1 MKRIKFM
8 VLVGL
13 VALFST
19 HTLYAQATTAAIVGT
34 VTDNTGAVVPA
45 VTVTATQV
53 DTNFTRSVETGSD
66 GKYLIP
72 LLPVGNYKLEISA
85 TGFKKFEQTGIVL
98 ELNRTARVD
107 GVLEVGAMTQTI
119 SVTDDPPMV
128 NTTDATI
135 GRTVENAE
143 IVTLPLVNRDVY
155 SLLNLTPGVDQV
167 QTENQLGSPTIT
179 TVVNGSASGTGS
191 VNYYLDGGNNTSGLR
206 NTGNPAPN
214 PDSVQE
220 FRVITNSY
228 GAEFGRFAGG
238 VIDVITKSGS
248 NSLHGSAFEFL
259 RNDKLNANQWNVSSK
274 PPLRRNQFGGT
285 LGGKIIA
292 DKLFYF
298 GSYSGL
304 RQRQVDLRNGAVVP
318 TALERAGNFSQSR
331 NQQGQLIV
339 IRDPLTNAQFPGNII
354 PASRLD
360 PTVQNILKA
369 GLIPEANRAGNF
381 YEGAQSHP
389 NDTDEYQGKIDY
401 NLTMH
406 QISGSY
412 YRTSGSDVEGFIGC
426 GNIPWA
432 HRAFTYTQQ
441 NFNAGDT
448 WTVSPNLL
456 NQFRLTYVRN
466 FGGRVPDPQTPISAF
481 GSNFQVQGTP
491 SLPQITVTGYFNA
504 ANAISGP
511 VAGSNYYGLRDMMNL
526 TKGKHSLKFGYEGSL
541 EKVVHDTL
549 LNNYGT
555 FSFDGTRTG
564 NALADFILGTPR
576 SMNQDAPIVKINN
589 SWYHGL
595 FIQDDI
601 RLHPRF
607 TLNLGLRYDLQTP
620 FTDPADRALT
630 YVAGRRS
637 TVVPS
642 APAGLLFPGDE
653 GVGRGIIGADKN
665 NFAPRVGFAWDPNG
679 SGKTSIR
686 GAFGVFYGSISGN
699 EWNLMADRQPFA
711 VRQQFNDVLSI
722 TNPYGN
728 VPGGSPFPYSYS
740 PANPRFLANAAVS
753 GIALDFVW
761 PYVYQSNFTIQREV
775 VKDLTVTVGYVGS
788 LGHKYPFQ
796 RDINNPILTPTAT
809 TANVNNRRPILPG
822 TLSNLYIVESDINTA
837 YHGLQLTAER
847 RFVKNFMFKGY
858 YTFSKA
864 LDTVDLQQSNVQ
876 TNVQDHSNLALDRA
890 RTSTDRR
897 HNFVMSSIW
906 DVDYFHGSP
915 LPVRVLLDHWTI
927 SGILT
932 LRSGTP
938 FTVSAGRDTNLDG
951 NNTDRA
957 NLIGDPR
964 LDPGRSRDDV
974 SNSWFNT
981 AAFGLPPNGMSGTAG
996 RNILDGPGL
1005 RNLDLGIFRNF
1016 RIREGMNLQFRSEL
1030 SNALNL
1036 VSLSNPNSTLG
1047 SNAFGT
1053 IRTARPMRQVQFG
1066 LRLAF

>member
-1 MKRIKFM
+1 M
-8 VLVGL
+8 
-13 VALFST
+13 
-19 HTLYAQATTAAIVGT
+19 
-34 VTDNTGAVVPA
+34 
-45 VTVTATQV
+45 
-53 DTNFTRSVETGSD
+53 
-66 GKYLIP
+66 
-72 LLPVGNYKLEISA
+72 
-85 TGFKKFEQTGIVL
+85 
-98 ELNRTARVD
+98 
-107 GVLEVGAMTQTI
+107 
-119 SVTDDPPMV
+119 
-128 NTTDATI
+128 
-135 GRTVENAE
+135 
-143 IVTLPLVNRDVY
+143 
-155 SLLNLTPGVDQV
+155 
-167 QTENQLGSPTIT
+167 
-179 TVVNGSASGTGS
+179 
-191 VNYYLDGGNNTSGLR
+191 
-206 NTGNPAPN
+206 
-214 PDSVQE
+214 
-220 FRVITNSY
+220 
-228 GAEFGRFAGG
+228 
-238 VIDVITKSGS
+238 
-248 NSLHGSAFEFL
+248 
-259 RNDKLNANQWNVSSK
+259 
-274 PPLRRNQFGGT
+274 
-285 LGGKIIA
+285 
-292 DKLFYF
+292 
-298 GSYSGL
+298 
-304 RQRQVDLRNGAVVP
+304 
-318 TALERAGNFSQSR
+318 
-331 NQQGQLIV
+331 
-339 IRDPLTNAQFPGNII
+339 
-354 PASRLD
+354 
-360 PTVQNILKA
+360 
-369 GLIPEANRAGNF
+369 
-381 YEGAQSHP
+381 
-389 NDTDEYQGKIDY
+389 
-401 NLTMH
+401 
-406 QISGSY
+406 
-412 YRTSGSDVEGFIGC
+412 
-426 GNIPWA
+426 
-432 HRAFTYTQQ
+432 
-441 NFNAGDT
+441 
-448 WTVSPNLL
+448 
-456 NQFRLTYVRN
+456 
-466 FGGRVPDPQTPISAF
+466 
-481 GSNFQVQGTP
+481 
-491 SLPQITVTGYFNA
+491 
-504 ANAISGP
+504 
-511 VAGSNYYGLRDMMNL
+511 
-526 TKGKHSLKFGYEGSL
+526 
-541 EKVVHDTL
+541 
-549 LNNYGT
+549 
-555 FSFDGTRTG
+555 
-564 NALADFILGTPR
+564 
-576 SMNQDAPIVKINN
+576 
-589 SWYHGL
+589 
-595 FIQDDI
+595 
-601 RLHPRF
+601 
-607 TLNLGLRYDLQTP
+607 
-620 FTDPADRALT
+620 
-630 YVAGRRS
+630 
-637 TVVPS
+637 
-642 APAGLLFPGDE
+642 
-653 GVGRGIIGADKN
+653 
-665 NFAPRVGFAWDPNG
+665 
-679 SGKTSIR
+679 
-686 GAFGVFYGSISGN
+686 
-699 EWNLMADRQPFA
+699 
-711 VRQQFNDVLSI
+711 LSI